1 MPPPQRIFRT
11 NDQERTLLMEF
22 IIIGAVAALVVVWI
36 ISARHRLAVM
46 DENINNAMS
55 QIGIQ
60 LSSRFDA
67 LTALL
72 NLAKGY
78 ASQESQALIET
89 VKSRR
94 SAITAN
100 STPND
105 VLKQEEVF
113 SETLDRISMVA
124 EQYPDLKVNENY
136 AKCMNAVDSYEKMME
151 TSRLIYNDSATRL
164 NRELR
169 MFPISLLGRL
179 LGFHQRRYLEAVEK
193 KADIPGMK

>member
-1 MPPPQRIFRT
+1 MK
-11 NDQERTLLMEF
+11 F
-22 IIIGAVAALVVVWI
+22 IIIGAIAALVVVWI

-72 NLAKGY
+72 DLAKGY
-78 ASQESQALIET
+78 AAQESQTLIET

-100 STPND
+100 STLND

-113 SETLDRISMVA
+113 SETLGRIFMVA
-124 EQYPDLKVNENY
+124 ERYPDLKANEDY
-136 AKCMNAVDSYEKMME
+136 AKCMKAVNSYEKMME
-151 TSRLIYNDSATRL
+151 TSRLIYNDSVTRL

-169 MFPISLLGRL
+169 MFPTSLLGRM
-179 LGFHQRRYLEAVEK
+179 LGFHQREYLETVEK